1 MDSTIYKFIFRHSKK
16 EQVFILL
23 FTVFSLP
30 FYYVSLDIPK
40 LIVNNVLADPESL
53 AADAGDLRELVI
65 LGMHFGEMERLGLLA
80 LYCLLFL
87 ALVLANGGFKYAI
100 NVYKGLLGERM
111 LRRLRYLLYSR
122 ILRFPSP
129 HFRRVSS
136 GELIPMVTQE
146 VEPLG
151 GFIGDALALP
161 MYQGGLLVTALFFI
175 FMQDPL
181 MGLASI
187 ALYPMQ
193 GWIIPKLQRKVNLLG
208 KARVQEVRKVS
219 ERISE
224 TVQGAEEMH
233 ANGMA
238 RWEAAEFTARMGRI
252 FDIRYEIYRKKF
264 FIKFLNNFLAQIT
277 PFFFYAIG
285 GYFVI
290 DGSLSLGGLV
300 AVLAAYKDLPPPWKE
315 LLNHYQI
322 REDAKI
328 KYDQVVTQFAPAG
341 MRSDDVIA
349 GDREVARF
357 EGSLSATGIKYTED
371 GDTLIDGLNLEV
383 PLDGHVA
390 VVGGPAS
397 GKDRIAPLIARL
409 VDVSAGRLTYGTEEA
424 ADLPESTV
432 GRRLGYVGP
441 STTLFSA
448 SLFDNL
454 LYGLRQTPQTPRD
467 TPDAMKSA
475 IARRHR
481 ESELTGNSPDDVEDD
496 WVNLSQA
503 DVEGPDGL
511 IGAVRHALAVADLED
526 DVYRMGLRRQLDPEA
541 RPEEA
546 GRLLE
551 ARRILEERLASDA
564 FRGLVE
570 LFDRNAYN
578 TNATVGENLLFGTP
592 VGDAFDLD
600 RLPENSYVMSLL
612 AGAGLTEDFLEL
624 FDRNAY
630 NTNATV
636 GENLLFGTPV
646 GDAFDLDRLPENSY
660 VMSLLAGAGLTEDFL
675 AIGCEVART
684 MVELFADLPADHEF
698 FLQFSFI
705 SPDDLPEYRALL
717 HKMDRSGPGI
727 LDEAERLRFLA
738 LPFKLAPV
746 RHRLGFIDEAM
757 QARLLEV
764 RRAFAEGLPES
775 LEGAISFFDRERYD
789 PVLSL
794 QDNILFGKV
803 AYGMA
808 QSQAKVGDL
817 MAEVIEDLD
826 LRPVVIELGLETAVG
841 IGGARLSSAQR
852 QKAAIARAVLKRPG
866 VMVIA
871 EATAL
876 LDGASQ
882 AAVMENLRTEFRGRA
897 MIWVLH
903 RPSDAEH
910 FDQVLVMKDGKIAEK
925 GSCQDLMAK
934 ASILAGLVSRE

>member
-1 MDSTIYKFIFRHSKK
+1 MESTVYKFIFRHSKK

-23 FTVFSLP
+23 FTLVSLP
-30 FYYVSLDIPK
+30 FYYLSLDIPK
-40 LIVNNVLADPESL
+40 LIVNNVLEDPESL
-53 AADAGDLRELVI
+53 AAGAEDLRELVI
-65 LGMHFGEMERLGLLA
+65 LGMHFGETERLVLLA
-80 LYCLLFL
+80 LYCVLFL
-87 ALVLANGGFKYAI
+87 VLVLANGGFKYVI

-111 LRRLRYLLYSR
+111 LRRLRYQLYSR

-181 MGLASI
+181 MGLASV

-252 FDIRYEIYRKKF
+252 FNIRYEIYRKKF

-315 LLNHYQI
+315 LLNHYQV

-341 MRSDDVIA
+341 MRNDDVIA
-349 GDREVARF
+349 GDREVAPF
-357 EGSLSATGIKYTED
+357 EGSLSATGVKYAED

-383 PLDGHVA
+383 PLDSHVA
-390 VVGGPAS
+390 VVGSPAS

-409 VDVSAGRLTYGTEEA
+409 VDVSGGKLAYGTEEA
-424 ADLPESTV
+424 ADLPEASV
-432 GRRLGYVGP
+432 GRRIGYVGP

-454 LYGLRQTPQTPRD
+454 LYGLRQAPQTPRD
-467 TPDAMKSA
+467 IPDAMKNA
-475 IARRHR
+475 ITRRRR
-481 ESELTGNSPDDVEDD
+481 ESELTANSPDDVEDD

-503 DVEGPDGL
+503 DAEGPDGL

-526 DVYRMGLRRQLDPEA
+526 DVYRMGLRRQLDPVA
-541 RPEEA
+541 RPEVA

-564 FRGLVE
+564 YRGLVE
-570 LFDRNAYN
+570 PFDRNAYN

-600 RLPENSYVMSLL
+600 RLPENDYVMSLL
-612 AGAGLTEDFLEL
+612 AGAD
-624 FDRNAY
+624 
-630 NTNATV
+630 
-636 GENLLFGTPV
+636 
-646 GDAFDLDRLPENSY
+646 
-660 VMSLLAGAGLTEDFL
+660 LTEDFL

-717 HKMDRSGPGI
+717 HKVDRSGPGS

-738 LPFKLAPV
+738 LPFRLAPV

-775 LEGAISFFDRERYD
+775 LEGAVSFFDRERYD

-803 AYGMA
+803 AYSMA

-826 LRPVVIELGLETAVG
+826 LRPVVIELGLETGVG
-841 IGGARLSSAQR
+841 IGGARLSAAQR

-866 VMVIA
+866 IMVIA

-876 LDGASQ
+876 FDGTTQ

-897 MIWVLH
+897 LIWVVH

-925 GSCQDLMAK
+925 GFYQDLMAR
-934 ASILAGLVSRE
+934 ASTLAGLVSRE

>member
-1 MDSTIYKFIFRHSKK
+1 MDSTVYRFIFRHSKK
-16 EQVFILL
+16 EQVFILI

-80 LYCLLFL
+80 LYCALFL

-111 LRRLRYLLYSR
+111 LRRLRYQLYSR

-181 MGLASI
+181 MGLASV

-193 GWIIPKLQRKVNLLG
+193 GWIIPKLQRKVNQLG

-219 ERISE
+219 ERIAE

-252 FDIRYEIYRKKF
+252 FNIRYEIYRKKF

-290 DGSLSLGGLV
+290 YGSLSLGGLV

-328 KYDQVVTQFAPAG
+328 KYDQVVTQFAPGG

-349 GDREVARF
+349 GDREVAPF
-357 EGSLSATGIKYTED
+357 EGSLSATGVKYTED
-371 GDTLIDGLNLEV
+371 GDTHIDGLNLEV
-383 PLDGHVA
+383 PLDSHVA

-409 VDVSAGRLTYGTEEA
+409 VDVSGGKLTYGTNEA

-432 GRRLGYVGP
+432 GRRIGYVGP

-454 LYGLRQTPQTPRD
+454 LYGLRQAPQTPRD
-467 TPDAMKSA
+467 IPDAMKIA
-475 IARRHR
+475 IARRRR

-503 DVEGPDGL
+503 DVDGPDGL
-511 IGAVRHALAVADLED
+511 IGAVRHALAVTDLED
-526 DVYRMGLRRQLDPEA
+526 DVYNMGLRRQLDPEA

-546 GRLLE
+546 RRLLE

-564 FRGLVE
+564 YRGLVE
-570 LFDRNAYN
+570 PFDRNAYN

-600 RLPENSYVMSLL
+600 RLPENDYVMSLL
-612 AGAGLTEDFLEL
+612 AGAGL
-624 FDRNAY
+624 A
-630 NTNATV
+630 
-636 GENLLFGTPV
+636 
-646 GDAFDLDRLPENSY
+646 
-660 VMSLLAGAGLTEDFL
+660 EDFL

-717 HKMDRSGPGI
+717 HKVDRSGAGS
-727 LDEAERLRFLA
+727 LEEAERLRFLA

-757 QARLLEV
+757 QGRLLEV
-764 RRAFAEGLPES
+764 RRAFAEGLPEL

-803 AYGMA
+803 AFGIA

-826 LRPVVIELGLETAVG
+826 LRPVVIELGLETGVG
-841 IGGARLSSAQR
+841 IGGARLSPAQR

-866 VMVIA
+866 IMVIA

-876 LDGASQ
+876 FDGTSQ
-882 AAVMENLRTEFRGRA
+882 AAVMENLRAEFRGRT

-925 GSCQDLMAK
+925 GSYQDLMAK
-934 ASILAGLVSRE
+934 DSILAGLVSRE

>member
-1 MDSTIYKFIFRHSKK
+1 MDSTVYRFIFRHSKK

-80 LYCLLFL
+80 LYCVLFL
-87 ALVLANGGFKYAI
+87 ALVLANGGFKYVI

-111 LRRLRYLLYSR
+111 LRRLRYQLYSR

-181 MGLASI
+181 MGLASV

-193 GWIIPKLQRKVNLLG
+193 GWIIPKLQRKVNQLG

-219 ERISE
+219 ERIAE

-252 FDIRYEIYRKKF
+252 FNIRYEIYRKKF

-322 REDAKI
+322 REDSKI

-349 GDREVARF
+349 GDREVAPF
-357 EGSLSATGIKYTED
+357 KGSLSATGVKYTED

-383 PLDGHVA
+383 PLDSHVA
-390 VVGGPAS
+390 LAGGPAS
-397 GKDRIAPLIARL
+397 GKDRLAPLIARL
-409 VDVSAGRLTYGTEEA
+409 VDVSSGRLTYGTEEA
-424 ADLPESTV
+424 ADLPESSV
-432 GRRLGYVGP
+432 GRRIGYVGP

-467 TPDAMKSA
+467 IPDAMKNA
-475 IARRHR
+475 IARRCR

-503 DVEGPDGL
+503 DVDGPDGL

-546 GRLLE
+546 RRLLE

-564 FRGLVE
+564 YRGLVE
-570 LFDRNAYN
+570 PFDRNAYN
-578 TNATVGENLLFGTP
+578 ANATVGENLLFGTP

-600 RLPENSYVMSLL
+600 RLPENDYVMSLL
-612 AGAGLTEDFLEL
+612 AGAGL
-624 FDRNAY
+624 A
-630 NTNATV
+630 
-636 GENLLFGTPV
+636 
-646 GDAFDLDRLPENSY
+646 
-660 VMSLLAGAGLTEDFL
+660 EDFL
-675 AIGCEVART
+675 AIGCDVART
-684 MVELFADLPADHEF
+684 MVELFADLPTDHEF

-717 HKMDRSGPGI
+717 HKVDRAGAGS
-727 LDEAERLRFLA
+727 LEEAERLRFLA

-757 QARLLEV
+757 KVRLLEV

-803 AYGMA
+803 AFGMA

-826 LRPVVIELGLETAVG
+826 LRPVVIELGLETGVG
-841 IGGARLSSAQR
+841 IGGARLAPTQR

-866 VMVIA
+866 IMIIA

-876 LDGASQ
+876 FDGTSQ

-897 MIWVLH
+897 MIWVVH
-903 RPSDAEH
+903 RPSDAKN
-910 FDQVLVMKDGKIAEK
+910 FDQVLVMKDGKIAER
-925 GSCQDLMAK
+925 GSYQDLMAK
-934 ASILAGLVSRE
+934 DSILASLVSRE

>member
-612 AGAGLTEDFLEL
+612 AGAGLTEDFL
-624 FDRNAY
+624 
-630 NTNATV
+630 
-636 GENLLFGTPV
+636 
-646 GDAFDLDRLPENSY
+646 
-660 VMSLLAGAGLTEDFL
+660 

>member
-1 MDSTIYKFIFRHSKK
+1 MESTVYRFIFRYSKR

-53 AADAGDLRELVI
+53 AANASDLRELVI

-80 LYCLLFL
+80 LYCALFL
-87 ALVLANGGFKYAI
+87 VLVLANGGFKYAI
-100 NVYKGLLGERM
+100 NVFKGLLGERM
-111 LRRLRYLLYSR
+111 LRRLRYQLYSR

-208 KARVQEVRKVS
+208 KARVREVRKVS

-315 LLNHYQI
+315 LLNHYQV

-349 GDREVARF
+349 GDREVAPF

-383 PLDGHVA
+383 PLDCHVA

-454 LYGLRQTPQTPRD
+454 LYGLRQAPQTPRD
-467 TPDAMKSA
+467 TPGAMKSV
-475 IARRHR
+475 ITRHRR
-481 ESELTGNSPDDVEDD
+481 ESELTGNSPDDVGDD

-564 FRGLVE
+564 YKGLVE

-600 RLPENSYVMSLL
+600 RLPEN
-612 AGAGLTEDFLEL
+612 D
-624 FDRNAY
+624 
-630 NTNATV
+630 
-636 GENLLFGTPV
+636 
-646 GDAFDLDRLPENSY
+646 Y

-717 HKMDRSGPGI
+717 HKMDRSEPGI

-866 VMVIA
+866 IMVIA

-876 LDGASQ
+876 FDGSSQ

-910 FDQVLVMKDGKIAEK
+910 FDQVLVMKDGKIAER
-925 GSCQDLMAK
+925 GSYQDLMAK

>member
-1 MDSTIYKFIFRHSKK
+1 MDSTVYKFIFRHSKK

-612 AGAGLTEDFLEL
+612 AGAGLTEDFL
-624 FDRNAY
+624 
-630 NTNATV
+630 
-636 GENLLFGTPV
+636 
-646 GDAFDLDRLPENSY
+646 
-660 VMSLLAGAGLTEDFL
+660 